1 MGYKLV
7 RRGKLDAATVT
18 AWGAPGLRGRRFIV
32 LAPESGENF
41 FMRFVEQATPVGF
54 DSTQS
59 YGWNA
64 AEITVQ
70 NSVELYERLKDSPF
84 KVRGPPNTVP
94 TYPYLQA
101 MGAVGPA
108 GERLNLT
115 WITERRPDLAE
126 AKSFVGRCFI
136 ATQTVPD
143 LPAALQYYRT
153 TFGSVP
159 SPVRKLPSSDLAVVP
174 LSDGCKIQVNTQRG
188 SAHQRERVDQGLPPG
203 LAMVTFECS
212 ALDSLRDRFV
222 RPARKAVFEPN
233 RGQRTAVITG
243 FAGELLELV
252 EV

>member
-18 AWGAPGLRGRRFIV
+18 AWGAPGLKGRRFII

-41 FMRFVEQATPVGF
+41 FMRFVEQATPAGF
-54 DSTQS
+54 DPAQS

-70 NSVELYERLKDSPF
+70 NSMELYERLKDSPF
-84 KVRGPPNTVP
+84 KVRGPPAPIP
-94 TYPYLQA
+94 TYPYLRA

-115 WITERRPDLAE
+115 WITEKRPDLAE

-153 TFGSVP
+153 TFGSIP
-159 SPVRKLPSSDLAVVP
+159 SPVRKLPSSDLSVVP
-174 LSDGCKIQVNTQRG
+174 LSDGCKIQVTQHRG
-188 SAHQRERVDQGLPPG
+188 SAQQRERVDQGLPPG
-203 LAMVTFECS
+203 LAMVTFEFS
-212 ALDSLRDRFV
+212 ALDNLRSRFV
-222 RPARKAVFEPN
+222 MPARKAVLEPY
-233 RGQRTAVITG
+233 RGRRTAVMPG